1 MLPEFELWTP
11 HSLPEALSMLAQAA
25 PDITP
30 IAGGTNL
37 VVDLRSGKRTPK
49 IVMDISHLD
58 AIQGQRLQQE
68 KVWFGAGETIAN
80 LLNSLLVNLHAPAL
94 KQAARTFASPLVR
107 NRATLGG
114 NLVDGSPAADTAPPL
129 LALDAEIELMDLHD
143 VRWVPIAAFFL
154 DVRRTQR
161 RPDELV
167 TGVRWPIFDSQMRYG
182 YTKLGLRKADAISV
196 VSAAVRLEVDQDG
209 RCREARIALGSV
221 APIPLRA
228 CAAEDCLRWQLL
240 TPKNIEEAA
249 QLAAR
254 TVTPISDLRASASYR
269 RSMVAVLVRRL
280 LEQAAAIP
288 VRVEVL

>member
-11 HSLPEALSMLAQAA
+11 HSLPEALSMMAQAA

-49 IVMDISHLD
+49 IVMDISHLE
-58 AIQGQRLQQE
+58 AIQGQRPQQE
-68 KVWFGAGETIAN
+68 QVWFGAGETIAN
-80 LLNSLLVNLHAPAL
+80 LLHSPLVDLHAPAL

-129 LALDAEIELMDLHD
+129 LALDAEVELMDLHG

-167 TGVRWPIFDSQMRYG
+167 TGVRWPMYTSPMRHG

-196 VSAAVRLEVDQDG
+196 VSAAVRLEQDEDG
-209 RCREARIALGSV
+209 RCREVRIALGSV

-228 CAAEDCLRWQLL
+228 FAAEDCLRWQLL
-240 TPKNIEEAA
+240 TPEVIAEAA
-249 QLAAR
+249 QMAALA
-254 TVTPISDLRASASYR
+254 VSPISDLRASASYR
-269 RSMVAVLVRRL
+269 RGMVAVLVRRL
-280 LEQAAAIP
+280 LEQAAANP
-288 VRVEVL
+288 VRMEAI